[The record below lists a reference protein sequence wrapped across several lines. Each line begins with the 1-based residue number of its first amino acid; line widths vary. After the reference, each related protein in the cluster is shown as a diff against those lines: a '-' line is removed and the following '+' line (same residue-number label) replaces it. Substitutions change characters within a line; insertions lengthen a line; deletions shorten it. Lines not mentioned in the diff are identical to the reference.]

1 MKDRISQL
9 VDGELEAGA
18 ADQLI
23 EQACRPGEACDTWRV
38 YHLIGDALRGVRPM
52 SGDFAARAAARIAQ
66 EPTVIAPGRLAP
78 APRAWF
84 PMAAAASLAAVA
96 LVGWVAFGPQREPAA
111 PPLAEAKLAPVPV
124 AAVSAATALVPIPP
138 EANDYLLAHQ
148 AYSPR
153 DALQG
158 MAPYVRSVS
167 SER

>member
-9 VDGELEAGA
+9 VDGELESGA
-18 ADQLI
+18 AEQLI
-23 EQACRPGEACDTWRV
+23 GQACRPGEAAETWRV
-38 YHLIGDALRGVRPM
+38 YHLIGDALRGARPM
-52 SGDFAARAAARIAQ
+52 SGDFAARCAERIAQ
-66 EPTVIAPGRLAP
+66 EPTVIAPGRLSP

-96 LVGWVAFGPQREPAA
+96 LVGWVAFSPQRDNATPPVAATPPAV
-111 PPLAEAKLAPVPV
+111 VPV
-124 AAVSAATALVPIPP
+124 APVAATSVPIPP

-148 AYSPR
+148 AYSPNIS
-153 DALQG
+153 LQG

>member
-1 MKDRISQL
+1 MKTRISQL
-9 VDGELEAGA
+9 VDGELEAGS
-18 ADQLI
+18 ADELI
-23 EQACRPGEACDTWRV
+23 AQACRPGEAAETWRV
-38 YHLIGDALRGVRPM
+38 YHLIGDALRGARPM
-52 SGDFAARAAARIAQ
+52 SADFAARIAARIAE
-66 EPTVIAPGRLAP
+66 EPTVLAPGRVAP

-96 LVGWVAFGPQREPAA
+96 LVGWVAFGPQRDPATA
-111 PPLAEAKLAPVPV
+111 QMAETRPAPVPV
-124 AAVSAATALVPIPP
+124 APVAVAPVPIPP

-153 DALQG
+153 DSLQG